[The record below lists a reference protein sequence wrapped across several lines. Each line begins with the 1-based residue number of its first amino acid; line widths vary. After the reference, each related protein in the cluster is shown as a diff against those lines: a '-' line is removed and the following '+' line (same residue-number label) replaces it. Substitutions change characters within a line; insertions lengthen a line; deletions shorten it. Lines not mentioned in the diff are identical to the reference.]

1 MSSDI
6 RIHQTSGKNF
16 KGSTFICGLPGV
28 DLVGNI
34 VANFLVNNLKLKQVG
49 IIDGPAFHQCLH
61 KKPPQPQVPYHE
73 QDARIVET

>member
-28 DLVGNI
+28 GLVGNI
-34 VANFLVNNLKLKQVG
+34 LANIYIRNIEIEIQK
-49 IIDGPAFHQCLH
+49 
-61 KKPPQPQVPYHE
+61 
-73 QDARIVET
+73 